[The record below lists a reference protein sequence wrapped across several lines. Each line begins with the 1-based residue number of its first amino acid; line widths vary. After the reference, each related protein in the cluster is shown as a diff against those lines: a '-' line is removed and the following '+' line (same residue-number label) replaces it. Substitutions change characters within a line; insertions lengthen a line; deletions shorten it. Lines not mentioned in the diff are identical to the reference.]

1 MKKRKNLFSAA
12 LFLLGLVLLMLF
24 ASWLFYPKDNTLG
37 DSGED
42 LLSDGF
48 LAEPR
53 GSLDLLVLGDSVP
66 KYGVQTPLL
75 WCEFGIPGYTNAPV
89 GDTMPKILER
99 ANSFF
104 ARQTPK
110 VVLLESTI
118 LFRNIEPGYAAQ
130 LGAERLFPVLRFHDN
145 WKFFSLGRL
154 LRPVHYTEVMWEKG
168 YYVCGLYQSVESVPQ
183 KEMTGELGKG
193 VYENLQQLEA
203 LCRKNGARLILFSL
217 PSTQN
222 MNAARHDT
230 LEQTAA
236 RLGIPYLD
244 MNRDETVD
252 IDWSTETENGG
263 DHLNYWGAQKATRA
277 LGDYLKGLN
286 LLPDHRGEAA
296 YAAWDACEQIYEEP
310 ERIPLE
316 EWY

>member
-12 LFLLGLVLLMLF
+12 LFLLGLAVLMVL

-37 DSGED
+37 DCGED

-48 LAEPR
+48 LAEPQQ
-53 GSLDLLVLGDSVP
+53 SLDLLVLGDSVP

-75 WCEFGIPGYTNAPV
+75 WCEYGIAGYTNAPA
-89 GDTMPKILER
+89 GSMIPKVLER
-99 ANSFF
+99 AYSVFS
-104 ARQTPK
+104 RQTPK
-110 VVLLESTI
+110 VVLLECNV
-118 LFRNIEPGYAAQ
+118 LFRDSEPGYAAQ
-130 LGAERLFPVLRFHDN
+130 LGVERLFPVLRFHDN
-145 WKFFSLGRL
+145 WKYFSLGRL

-168 YYVCGLYQSVESVPQ
+168 YYVCGRYQSVDRVPQ
-183 KEMTGELGKG
+183 KETRDELGKG
-193 VYENLQQLEA
+193 VYERIQQLEA

-230 LEQTAA
+230 LEQTVA